1 MSKLVGKLVGTSQA
15 QKRLWLLT
23 LMQKNEVSQSLNF
36 VTFSRVTTKRAE
48 RLNYAFLR
56 SFAG

>member
-1 MSKLVGKLVGTSQA
+1 MVMSKLVGKLVGKSRA

-48 RLNYAFLR
+48 RLTMLF
-56 SFAG
+56 